1 MTRIE
6 TARLALRE
14 LDEADAG
21 FIFELVND
29 PAWVAYIGD
38 KGVRNL
44 DDARAYI
51 ANGPTAM
58 IAKLGFGL
66 YRVALKTDD
75 TPIGLCGLLKR
86 DTLDEVDLGFAF
98 LPAHRGQGYAR
109 EAALAVLDLGRRRFG
124 LERILAITS
133 LDNDGSF
140 RLLESMGFV
149 LDRSGRLEADAEPVN
164 VFVQVAGYQA
174 GL

>member
-1 MTRIE
+1 MLRIE
-6 TARLALRE
+6 TARLVLRE
-14 LDEADAG
+14 LDEGDAA

-29 PAWVAYIGD
+29 PAWIAHIGD

-58 IAKLGFGL
+58 IARLGFGL
-66 YRVALKTDD
+66 YRVGLKADD

-98 LPAHRGQGYAR
+98 LPAYRGMGYAR

-133 LDNDGSF
+133 LDNDGSI

-164 VFVQVAGYQA
+164 VFVRAGGTA
-174 GL
+174 I

>member
-14 LDEADAG
+14 LDEGDAS
-21 FIFELVND
+21 FIYELVND
-29 PAWVAYIGD
+29 PAWIAYIGD

-51 ANGPTAM
+51 ANGPAAM

-66 YRVALKTDD
+66 YRVALRAND

-86 DTLDEVDLGFAF
+86 DTLDDVDLGFAF
-98 LPAHRGQGYAR
+98 LPAYRGQGYGR
-109 EAALAVLDLGRRRFG
+109 EAALAVLDLGRQRFG

-133 LDNDGSF
+133 LDNDGSI

-149 LDRSGRLEADAEPVN
+149 LERSGRLAADAEPVN
-164 VFVQVAGYQA
+164 VFVQTPA
-174 GL
+174 